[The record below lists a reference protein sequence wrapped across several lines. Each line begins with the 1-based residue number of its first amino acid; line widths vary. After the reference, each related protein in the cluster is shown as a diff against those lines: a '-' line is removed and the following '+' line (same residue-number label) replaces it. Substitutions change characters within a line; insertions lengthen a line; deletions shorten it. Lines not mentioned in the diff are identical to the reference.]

1 MKLRQSAVI
10 SDIFLDNRFF
20 SKVEYNVE
28 YYPNESHIY
37 EIEYYISTVLFCSEY
52 RAASTSTHAIL
63 LSHMV
68 PDTNTPVSFSIFAMM
83 TGRHFDVKTY
93 CFVQNPKSDIPL

>member
-1 MKLRQSAVI
+1 MWNTIQM
-10 SDIFLDNRFF
+10 
-20 SKVEYNVE
+20 
-28 YYPNESHIY
+28 SHIY

-63 LSHMV
+63 LSQMV
-68 PDTNTPVSFSIFAMM
+68 PDTITPFSKFAMM
-83 TGRHFDVKTY
+83 TGRHCDVKTY